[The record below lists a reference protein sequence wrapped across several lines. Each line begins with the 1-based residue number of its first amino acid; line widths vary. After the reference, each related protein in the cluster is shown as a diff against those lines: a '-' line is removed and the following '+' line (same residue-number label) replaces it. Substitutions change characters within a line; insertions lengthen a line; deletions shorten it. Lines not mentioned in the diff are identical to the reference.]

1 VTRPQLAEAVR
12 PRNLLGYALGT
23 VFLLPVIWL
32 VLTGVTPPRG
42 LGKFPPDLLPVP
54 PSMTNFARAFGENDF
69 LGFLINT
76 VIVGVATTL
85 LVLLLGIPAAYAL
98 ARTAMRGKAAILIGL
113 VTISMFPPI
122 GVIPPLYVA
131 LRSIG
136 WLNSYQALVLPYLAF
151 NLPFAVW
158 ILRNTFREVPQEIE
172 QAGEIDGAPT
182 WRIVVQLVVPQAVP
196 GIFVAGIF
204 TFVACSTEFLMA
216 LSFNTRSEVQT
227 VPVGIALFGGQ
238 FEMPYGTIF
247 AASAASL
254 LPLVVLVLVF
264 GRWIVSGLSQGSTK
278 G

>member
-1 VTRPQLAEAVR
+1 VTRSRLAEAVR
-12 PRNLLGYALGT
+12 PNNLLGYALGIF
-23 VFLLPVIWL
+23 FLLPVIWL
-32 VLTGVTPPRG
+32 LITSVTPPRG
-42 LGKFPPDLLPVP
+42 LGQFPPDLLPFP
-54 PSMTNFARAFGENDF
+54 PSMSNFERAFGENDF

-76 VIVGVATTL
+76 VIVGVVTTL
-85 LVLLLGIPAAYAL
+85 LVLVLGIPAAYAL
-98 ARTAMRGKAAILIGL
+98 ARTAMRGKAVILIGL

-131 LRSIG
+131 LRTLD

-151 NLPFAVW
+151 NLPFAIW
-158 ILRNTFREVPQEIE
+158 ILRNTFREVPEEIE

-182 WRIVVQLVVPQAVP
+182 WRIILQLVVPQAVP

-216 LSFNTRSEVQT
+216 LSFNTNSDVQT

-238 FEMPYGTIF
+238 FEQPYGTIF

-254 LPLVVLVLVF
+254 LPLVILVLVF
-264 GRWIVSGLSQGSTK
+264 GRWIVSGLSQGSMK

>member
-1 VTRPQLAEAVR
+1 VTRSRLAEAVR
-12 PRNLLGYALGT
+12 PNNLFGYALGIL
-23 VFLLPVIWL
+23 FLLPVLWL
-32 VLTGVTPPRG
+32 VITGVTPPRG
-42 LGKFPPDLLPVP
+42 LGKFPPDLLPWP
-54 PSMTNFARAFGENDF
+54 PSMTNFQRAFGENDF

-76 VIVGVATTL
+76 VIVGAVTTL

-131 LRSIG
+131 LRTIG
-136 WLNSYQALVLPYLAF
+136 WLNSYQALIVPYLAF
-151 NLPFAVW
+151 NLPFAIW
-158 ILRNTFREVPQEIE
+158 ILRNTFREIPEEIE
-172 QAGEIDGAPT
+172 QAGEIDGAPM
-182 WRIVVQLVVPQAVP
+182 WRIIVQLVVPQAVP

-216 LSFNTRSEVQT
+216 LSFNSNSDVQT

-238 FEMPYGTIF
+238 FEQPYGTIF

-254 LPLVVLVLVF
+254 LPLVILVLVF
-264 GRWIVSGLSQGSTK
+264 GRWIVSGLSQGSMK

>member
-1 VTRPQLAEAVR
+1 VARSRMAEAVR
-12 PRNLLGYALGT
+12 PANLLGYALG
-23 VFLLPVIWL
+23 VLFLLPVLWL
-32 VLTGVTPPRG
+32 VVTALTPPRG
-42 LGKFPPDLLPVP
+42 LGKFPPDLLPIP
-54 PSMTNFARAFGENDF
+54 PSLTNFSRAFGENDF
-69 LGFLINT
+69 LGFLRNT
-76 VIVGVATTL
+76 VIVGTATTL

-98 ARTAMRGKAAILIGL
+98 ARTAMRGRAPILIGL
-113 VTISMFPPI
+113 VTVSMFPPI

-131 LRSIG
+131 MRTIG

-151 NLPFAVW
+151 NLPFAIW
-158 ILRNTFREVPQEIE
+158 ILRNTFREIPEGIE
-172 QAGEIDGAPT
+172 QAGELDGAPT
-182 WRIVVQLVVPQAVP
+182 WRIIVQLVVPQAIP

-216 LSFNTRSEVQT
+216 LSFNTNSDVQT

-254 LPLVVLVLVF
+254 LPLVILVLVF
-264 GRWIVSGLSQGSTK
+264 GRWIVSGLSQGSMK

>member
-1 VTRPQLAEAVR
+1 VTRSRLAEAVR
-12 PRNLLGYALGT
+12 PNNLLGYALGIL
-23 VFLLPVIWL
+23 FLLPVLWL
-32 VLTGVTPPRG
+32 VITGVTPPRG
-42 LGKFPPDLLPVP
+42 LGKFPPDLLPWP
-54 PSMTNFARAFGENDF
+54 PSMTNFQRAFGENDF

-76 VIVGVATTL
+76 VIVGSVTTL

-131 LRSIG
+131 LRTIG
-136 WLNSYQALVLPYLAF
+136 WLNSYQALIVPYLAF
-151 NLPFAVW
+151 NLPFAIW
-158 ILRNTFREVPQEIE
+158 ILRNTFREIPEEIE
-172 QAGEIDGAPT
+172 QAGEIDGAPM
-182 WRIVVQLVVPQAVP
+182 WRIIVQLVVPQAVP

-216 LSFNTRSEVQT
+216 LSFNSNSDVQT

-238 FEMPYGTIF
+238 FEQPYGTIF

-254 LPLVVLVLVF
+254 LPLVILVLVF
-264 GRWIVSGLSQGSTK
+264 GRWIVSGLSQGSMK